1 MQTMRAAVI
10 EADGQPLRLVTFPV
24 PNPGPGEILVK
35 LTAIGVCPGDV
46 HIWQGET
53 LPTPPPEPCVP
64 SHDGVGI
71 VAAAM
76 VSDPG
81 PLVQEWLTWAG
92 ITITGISVGTR
103 TQMCR
108 LMGLHAATP
117 LRSELE
123 LIQLEAISDALT
135 TLSRGRAKGRFC
147 VAY

>member
-1 MQTMRAAVI
+1 MQTVRAAVL
-10 EADGQPLRLVTFPV
+10 EAYGQPLRLVTFPV
-24 PNPGPGEILVK
+24 PNLGPGEILVK

-53 LPTPPPEPCVP
+53 PPPEPCVL
-64 SHDGVGI
+64 SHDGVSI

-76 VSDPG
+76 VSDAV
-81 PLVQEWLTWAG
+81 PLVQECLTWAG
-92 ITITGISVGTR
+92 IAGTSVGTR

-108 LMGLHAATP
+108 LMDLHAATP

-123 LIQLEAISDALT
+123 LIPLEAISDALIA
-135 TLSRGRAKGRFC
+135 LSRRRAKGRFC

>member
-1 MQTMRAAVI
+1 MQFLRAAVL
-10 EADGQPLRLVTFPV
+10 ETYGQPLRLVTFPV

-35 LTAIGVCPGDV
+35 LTAIGVCHSDV
-46 HIWQGET
+46 HFAQSET
-53 LPTPPPEPCVP
+53 LPPPPPEPYVL

-76 VSDPG
+76 VSDPV
-81 PLVQEWLTWAG
+81 PLVQECLTWAG
-92 ITITGISVGTR
+92 IAGTSVGTR

-108 LMGLHAATP
+108 LMDLHAATP

-123 LIQLEAISDALT
+123 LIPLEAISDALIA
-135 TLSRGRAKGRFC
+135 LSQRRAKGRFC